1 MNITDEDIW
10 LQPHTGIGV
19 LHEINNVM
27 DTKNTVD
34 FKRVSIN
41 EEMVFV
47 RESTTEQER
56 TQRSVCPIDLSDPSS
71 DSVAS
76 VFTENEN
83 DLGYTET
90 VKHKIPTIKQVPV
103 VQPYRRIPPNQFQE
117 AKYHIRKTPGRW
129 HFMRNYPA
137 PIVLARKNDG
147 SPRLCIDYRRLN
159 SKTVRDQFPLSRIE
173 ESIDA
178 IGGARWLSTMDLASG
193 FNQVAMDDEDRHMMP
208 LRIFKYNRMPMGL
221 TNSPTTF
228 QRLMQTCLNDYIFQI
243 LVVYLDEIIV
253 YSNTFDEHID
263 LTESLQDSE
272 NMD

>member
-1 MNITDEDIW
+1 MNITDEDVW

-56 TQRSVCPIDLSDPSS
+56 TQHSVCPIDLSDLSS

-103 VQPYRRIPPNQFQE
+103 AQPYRRIPPNQFQE
-117 AKYHIRKTPGRW
+117 AKYHIQKTPGRW
-129 HFMRNYPA
+129 HFMSLPHTYCACQKKGWIP
-137 PIVLARKNDG
+137 
-147 SPRLCIDYRRLN
+147 
-159 SKTVRDQFPLSRIE
+159 E
-173 ESIDA
+173 
-178 IGGARWLSTMDLASG
+178 
-193 FNQVAMDDEDRHMMP
+193 AMH
-208 LRIFKYNRMPMGL
+208 
-221 TNSPTTF
+221 
-228 QRLMQTCLNDYIFQI
+228 
-243 LVVYLDEIIV
+243 
-253 YSNTFDEHID
+253 
-263 LTESLQDSE
+263 
-272 NMD
+272 